1 MRSFN
6 KVIIT
11 SVSLLAS
18 SILCQA
24 QMHTAFQQTKLNR
37 DLLREQVHNTIAGTQ
52 ERQEAILRKSLDNPF
67 PKTGAWREAWVA
79 FGAYYFD
86 EKIEAAEEG
95 ILRVQQQYLQ
105 EVPESSHWHV
115 YLLARLYWM
124 YSSKG
129 ADPKMSPATE
139 DAILKVL
146 SLSLKD
152 KGEYAVDRHMAD
164 PSFIWTYKGSENH
177 HLMFYVST
185 WSAAHILSRS
195 KDYSR
200 FEVNGV
206 PMHTLAKN
214 LDEYFKLY
222 LKEKATKGLLTEIAT
237 PTYAKYSLNV
247 LYNLYDFSSDPEL
260 KQLTDNF
267 LNLYFADWAIEQFR
281 GFRGG
286 SKHRAYKGV
295 ASMTLKESTGWI
307 PFGLGV
313 ESCHPGFMA
322 AATTEWRPNPLIVEL
337 ALSSES
343 RGQYAV
349 SSRRPGL
356 RTANAKSDSECSP
369 EGGEL
374 LRYTYQTPQFNMGM
388 SMVPALKSDAW
399 VPVSSQN
406 RLNQILFSGH
416 PLDKIFTQRPVLD
429 KGSTYNAE
437 WGVQDKGVMILQA
450 LNTPYSKSVHGQ
462 YIYFSVLLD
471 PIKKNEWWF
480 VESSDAYCAIK
491 IVKGG
496 ATLREPTKADD
507 RYSKTPPYGLYLVLE
522 DPFSPI
528 IFEAIAKEN
537 YSSIEA
543 FQEEIFSNK
552 LLSKSRSIE
561 YYSRAYNNHLTLY
574 SDYSQLPKIN
584 GETINLN
591 PPFVYQSPFINA
603 AFGGDSVNISVGD
616 RELNLNF

>member
-1 MRSFN
+1 
-6 KVIIT
+6 
-11 SVSLLAS
+11 
-18 SILCQA
+18 
-24 QMHTAFQQTKLNR
+24 MHAANQQSTLNR
-37 DLLREQVHNTIAGTQ
+37 DLLREQVHKTIA
-52 ERQEAILRKSLDNPF
+52 ENEVRQEAILRKSLNKPM
-67 PKTGAWREAWVA
+67 PKTGIWREAWVA
-79 FGAYYFD
+79 FAAYYFN
-86 EKIEAAEEG
+86 EKIDAAEEG
-95 ILRVQQQYLQ
+95 ILRVQKQYLK
-105 EVPESSHWHV
+105 EVPESAHWHI

-129 ADPKMSPATE
+129 ADPKMSPAAE
-139 DAILKVL
+139 DALLKVL
-146 SLSLKD
+146 SRSLKD
-152 KGEYAVDRHMAD
+152 KGQYAVDRHMAD
-164 PSFIWTYKGSENH
+164 PEFIWTYKGSENH

-185 WSAAHILSRS
+185 WSAAHILSQS

-200 FEVNGV
+200 FKVNGV

-313 ESCHPGFMA
+313 EGSHPGFMA
-322 AATTEWRPNPLIVEL
+322 AATTQWRPNPLVVEL

-343 RGQYAV
+343 RDQYAV
-349 SSRRPGL
+349 ASRRPGL
-356 RTANAKSDSECSP
+356 RTANAKNDRECSP
-369 EGGEL
+369 QGGEL
-374 LRYTYQTPQFNMGM
+374 LRYTYHTPQFNMGM
-388 SMVPALKSDAW
+388 SIVPALKSDAW
-399 VPVSSQN
+399 VAVSSQN

-416 PLDKIFTQRPVLD
+416 PLDKIFTQRPVLG

-437 WGVQDKGVMILQA
+437 WGVQDKGVMILQVMRK
-450 LNTPYSKSVHGQ
+450 PYSKSVHGQ
-462 YIYFSVLLD
+462 YIYFSEQLT
-471 PIKKNEWWF
+471 PIEQDGWWF
-480 VESSDAYCAIK
+480 VESSGAYCAIK
-491 IVKGG
+491 IVKGKV
-496 ATLREPTKADD
+496 TLREPTKADD
-507 RYSKTPPYGLYLVLE
+507 RYSKTPPSGLYLVLE

-528 IFEAIAKEN
+528 IFEANAKEN
-537 YSSIEA
+537 YGSLEA
-543 FQEEIFSNK
+543 FQKEIFSNK
-552 LLSKSRSIE
+552 LRSKSRSIE

-603 AFGGDSVNISVGD
+603 EFGGDSVNISVGD